1 MKDIY
6 WSRAAKLRTL
16 ERYSQLLSGWPVP
29 YRRTMLETCQ
39 GKTFVLDCGD
49 PALPPLLLF
58 HGAYCN
64 SLMWTRDVAL
74 WSQNFRVLSVD
85 IIGDPGYSA
94 PSRPAFSGDAH
105 ARWID
110 DIWDNLTI
118 AKACVV
124 GASLGGW
131 LALDYAARRPE
142 RVSRLVALAPAGIV
156 RNSLSSYFK
165 IIPLLLLGSRGFKKA
180 FEISFGLKYD
190 ALSLQERAF
199 FDFLSLVQRS
209 VISRTRLP
217 TVLTDQRLRALTMPL
232 RIVLGETDVFFD
244 SEAVSHRLKHLLP
257 MAEIICIPGAGHGLT
272 DTTALVLDFL
282 KAPGSNE
289 NGKTSGLRP

>member
-6 WSRAAKLRTL
+6 WSPAAKVRTP
-16 ERYSQLLSGWPVP
+16 ERHSQLLGAWPVP
-29 YRRTMLETCQ
+29 YRRTIFETSQ
-39 GKTFVLDCGD
+39 GKTFVLECGD

-64 SLMWTRDVAL
+64 SLMWARNVAI
-74 WSQNFRVLSVD
+74 WSHHFQVLSVD

-110 DIWDNLTI
+110 DIWDHLNIGKVCL
-118 AKACVV
+118 A

-156 RNSLSSYFK
+156 RISLSSCFK

-180 FEISFGLKYD
+180 FEISLGMKYD
-190 ALSLQERAF
+190 ALNLEGRTGF
-199 FDFLSLVQRS
+199 ELLSLVQRS

-217 TVLTDQRLRALTMPL
+217 TVLEDQKIRALTMPL
-232 RIVLGETDVFFD
+232 RFVLGEEDVFFD
-244 SEAVSHRLKHLLP
+244 SEAVRRRVRQLLP
-257 MAEIICIPGAGHGLT
+257 TAEIVCMPGVGHGLA
-272 DTTALVLDFL
+272 DTTALVLEFL
-282 KAPGSNE
+282 KPPDSH
-289 NGKTSGLRP
+289 